1 VILLSGVSYLA
12 LLVPDVVEGAREAVV
27 DNKLHLLHRVRDR
40 LVAGACE
47 KTPFLSNLCI
57 KTIILPRQARDKHKE
72 PEQKG
77 RFRTTEGLVLGT
89 AEVVH
94 LRKPPSFLFNFSLRC
109 LSRACLG
116 KCSIV
121 STVKWHRKKDTRFR
135 TPISGCD
142 PISLHIARYCVNT
155 VPLVLSFPY
164 VCPEPVLFK
173 FTVSFLY
180 TKLENETP
188 AFLPQPVTSSW
199 QRALG
204 SLLKRALFFEFS
216 LDLFV
221 PSVSW

>member
-1 VILLSGVSYLA
+1 
-12 LLVPDVVEGAREAVV
+12 
-27 DNKLHLLHRVRDR
+27 
-40 LVAGACE
+40 
-47 KTPFLSNLCI
+47 
-57 KTIILPRQARDKHKE
+57 
-72 PEQKG
+72 
-77 RFRTTEGLVLGT
+77 VLGT

-94 LRKPPSFLFNFSLRC
+94 LRKPPSFFPNFSLRC

-116 KCSIV
+116 KCLIV

-180 TKLENETP
+180 DTAIHFRVFFFLTSASDIQLAAGAWVP
-188 AFLPQPVTSSW
+188 AQTGYNAS
-199 QRALG
+199 
-204 SLLKRALFFEFS
+204 FFEFS
-216 LDLFV
+216 LDMLV